1 MESRSLAGRWIFE
14 TSSRRPWGSSLL
26 PPDSRERAGG
36 RPRLMTLA
44 ELLTPERIL
53 LPLEADTLE
62 EGMVAVARQLGSDA
76 AELKE
81 VKRELRAPSPRS
93 VVWLIPGDS
102 RPGAVLGI
110 SPDPLPGAEGQAVRI
125 ILAIRLGG
133 GQGLESGTVRTV
145 VSTLADPEIEAGLL
159 TAGSVGEI
167 MRVERLMSI
176 SLRGQQKVRDALT
189 PMSYRIYPDTPL
201 SEVADLMARKNLAAV
216 PVVGEGLQVL
226 GIITSGEALQH
237 ALGSQGRGGATIPG
251 IRARDVMSRA
261 VLCVTEDQDLLDA
274 AKMMA
279 NRDLAQLPVVREGE
293 MVGFL
298 TREAVLRALLS
309 GSG

>member
-1 MESRSLAGRWIFE
+1 MK
-14 TSSRRPWGSSLL
+14 
-26 PPDSRERAGG
+26 
-36 RPRLMTLA
+36 LA
-44 ELLTPERIL
+44 ELLTPDRIL
-53 LPLEADTLE
+53 LPLEARTLE
-62 EGMVAVARQLGSDA
+62 EGMAAVARTLGPEA
-76 AELKE
+76 AELKPGR
-81 VKRELRAPSPRS
+81 RELRTPSPRS
-93 VVWLIPGDS
+93 VVWLLPGDS

-110 SPDPLPGAEGQAVRI
+110 SPDPLEGDEGQAVRI
-125 ILAIRLGG
+125 ILALSVGG
-133 GQGLESGTVRTV
+133 GQGFESAATQKL
-145 VSTLADPEIEAGLL
+145 VSTLADPEVESGLL
-159 TAGSVGEI
+159 TAGSVEAVARI
-167 MRVERLMSI
+167 DRLMSL
-176 SLRGQQKVRDALT
+176 SLRGQRKVRDALT

-237 ALGSQGRGGATIPG
+237 ALRGQGRGGPATSG
-251 IRARDVMSRA
+251 TRARDVMSRA
-261 VLCVTEDQDLLDA
+261 VLCVTEDQDLVDA
-274 AKMMA
+274 AKMMS